1 MRRLAATVVAAIL
14 LVSCSDT
21 ASSLRSKIAAATAD
35 LDRQSGDATKV
46 VAYVPSP
53 HPYTIIFFPER
64 RVFESEL
71 VARGVDPVIAKRVF
85 HDLSRFGV
93 GEKERP
99 MVVVAEP
106 GKPPSFQSYY
116 GRDIV
121 YIDDLMIVRKPSG
134 GEVQLTLQKR
144 GDTYYLTDA
153 R

>member
-1 MRRLAATVVAAIL
+1 MRRLAAIVAVFL
-14 LVSCSDT
+14 LASCADN
-21 ASSLRSKIAAATAD
+21 ASSLRSRIAAATAD
-35 LDRQSGDATKV
+35 LDQQSGDATKV
-46 VAYVPSP
+46 VTYVPTA

-71 VARGVDPVIAKRVF
+71 IARGVDPVIAKRVF

-106 GKPPSFQSYY
+106 GKPPSYESYN
-116 GRDIV
+116 GRGIV
-121 YIDDLMIVRKPSG
+121 YIDDLMIVSKPSG
-134 GEVQLTLQKR
+134 GEVHLTLQKR
-144 GDTYYLTDA
+144 GDTFYLTDA